1 MATDSKTDG
10 KKKQKPLG
18 QRLLD
23 AGLISEAQL
32 NLALREQKRLG
43 KYLGDALE
51 SLGFITQD
59 VIASMLAEETQA
71 EMVNVK
77 SSVIDPD
84 VIRLVPYDTAKKYQI
99 LPLSREGNTLTIA
112 MVDTLNVVAID
123 AVEQASGLMVDV
135 VTAPEQ
141 EIMEA
146 IERHYAQGGSI
157 EETMDQL
164 LHRGGAAAIGEDMG
178 EEAPMIR
185 LVDQIVALAVKNRA
199 TDIHVEPDDKI
210 VRIRMRVDGVMRQEV
225 LMPKPLQSAVT
236 ARLKIMGGLNV
247 TEKRLPQDGRI
258 TFQLG
263 LRKIDL
269 RISTLPTSHGENVVI
284 RVLDKENVNL
294 SLPSLGFAKH
304 DADLFTESLNLPH
317 GIILVTGPTGS
328 GKTSSLYAGLG
339 LVNALEKS
347 VFTLEDPIE
356 YQLPIIRQTHVQ
368 PDIGM
373 TFAAGL
379 RALLRQDPDV
389 IMVGEIRDQETAEL
403 AVRAA
408 LTGHLVL
415 STLHTNDAAG
425 AVPRLMD
432 MGVEPYLLAS
442 ALSCVVGQRLVRR
455 ICPECKK
462 PVENPEKLLFGLEFK
477 LPEEIPLALYRGEG
491 CKSCSGTG
499 YRGRLGIYE
508 VMKVTEDFH
517 NLIVARAG
525 ASEITALAQEEGMRT
540 MLEDGIHKAVAG
552 HTTVEEVLRVVK

>member
-1 MATDSKTDG
+1 MTSENKADV
-10 KKKQKPLG
+10 KKKKKPLG
-18 QRLLD
+18 QRLLE

-43 KYLGDALE
+43 IYLGDALE

-59 VIASMLAEETQA
+59 VIAAVLAEETHA
-71 EMVNVK
+71 EIVNVK
-77 SSVIDPD
+77 GSVIDPD
-84 VIRLVPYDTAKKYQI
+84 VIKLVPYDIAKKYQI

-112 MVDTLNVVAID
+112 MVDTLNVMAID
-123 AVEQASGLMVDV
+123 AVEQASGLVVDV
-135 VTAPEQ
+135 VTSPEQ

-146 IERHYAQGGSI
+146 LERHYAQGGSI
-157 EETMDQL
+157 EETMDQIL
-164 LHRGGAAAIGEDMG
+164 KKGALSVGEDAG
-178 EEAPMIR
+178 EEAHMIR

-199 TDIHVEPDDKI
+199 TDIHVEPDEKI
-210 VRIRMRVDGVMRQEV
+210 VRIRMRVDGVMRQDV
-225 LMPKPLQSAVT
+225 LMPKPLQSAIT

-247 TEKRLPQDGRI
+247 TERRIPQDGRI
-258 TFQLG
+258 NFMMG

-269 RISTLPTSHGENVVI
+269 RISTLPTNHGENIVI

-294 SLPSLGFAKH
+294 SLPSLGFGKH
-304 DADLFTESLNLPH
+304 DEETFTAALNLPH

-339 LVNALEKS
+339 LVNAIEKS

-368 PDIGM
+368 PDVGM

-425 AVPRLMD
+425 AVPRLID
-432 MGVEPYLLAS
+432 MGTEPYLLAS
-442 ALSCVVGQRLVRR
+442 ALSCVVGQRLVRK

-462 PVENPEKLLFGLEFK
+462 LVEKPEKLLFGLDIK
-477 LPEEIPLALYRGEG
+477 LPDNVPHTFYKGEG
-491 CKSCSGTG
+491 CKNCSGTG
-499 YRGRLGIYE
+499 YRGRVGIYE
-508 VMKVTEDFH
+508 VMHITEDFH
-517 NLIVARAG
+517 NMIVSKAG
-525 ASEITALAQEEGMRT
+525 ASEIRAMASELGMKT
-540 MLEDGIHKAVAG
+540 MLEDGVHKAIEG
-552 HTTVEEVLRVVK
+552 LTTVEEVLRVVK